1 MTEIRKT
8 DDGFR
13 DYKKDYQGIPIPG
26 GSAIVGV
33 INQVILP
40 VTWTPIT
47 MPVNKA
53 CKQFIASEQTAMA
66 WRLSSESDGSTFFTV
81 TGSIT
86 MEIAASEEQ
95 TLFYAQ
101 VTTGSGGASGILE
114 VILVD

>member
-1 MTEIRKT
+1 MAERKT
-8 DDGFR
+8 DEGFR
-13 DYKKDYQGIPIPG
+13 DYKKDYGGIPIPG

-33 INQVILP
+33 INTIIPP
-40 VTWTPIT
+40 VAWTPIT

-53 CKQFIASEQTAMA
+53 CKQFIASEQSAMA
-66 WRLSSESDGSTFFTV
+66 WRLSSESDGNTFFTA

-95 TLFYAQ
+95 VLFYAQ
-101 VTTGSGGASGILE
+101 VTTGSGGAPGLLE